1 MLFRSNTGRIVARGT
16 HIEHWL
22 NGTKMADFE
31 AGSPEWEAIVKGSK
45 FKDWPNY
52 GRARRG
58 HIALQGDHSGDLM
71 LRNIKI
77 REIR

>member
-1 MLFRSNTGRIVARGT
+1 
-16 HIEHWL
+16 
-22 NGTKMADFE
+22 MADFE
-31 AGSPEWEAIVKGSK
+31 AGSPDWEARIKGSK
-45 FKDWPNY
+45 FVDWPNY

-58 HIALQGDHSGDLM
+58 LIALQGDHSGDLA